1 VLGNAPAFLDGDD
14 AGARRLLLLLV
25 PRTSTIDCLVKLSQ
39 LGAPLAAVN
48 SELLT
53 HSALAFFYD
62 LVALWQTVPEAR
74 RSHDVGEQAAS
85 NVTDLMNASI
95 SSALAALAGAITGGL
110 TSVLASWL
118 TQHAQAR
125 AQWLAQDKLHRQEL
139 YNEFIEMASKCYID
153 ALQDDKADTPALVE
167 LYVRVGR
174 MRILS
179 SPKVV
184 ESAELIARRIVDTYL
199 EPNKTFLELREM
211 ANSGSID
218 LLRDF
223 SETCRAEFESLRIPF

>member
-1 VLGNAPAFLDGDD
+1 MD
-14 AGARRLLLLLV
+14 
-25 PRTSTIDCLVKLSQ
+25 S
-39 LGAPLAAVN
+39 
-48 SELLT
+48 
-53 HSALAFFYD
+53 
-62 LVALWQTVPEAR
+62 
-74 RSHDVGEQAAS
+74 
-85 NVTDLMNASI
+85 SI
-95 SSALAALAGAITGGL
+95 ISALAALAGAITGGL

-125 AQWLAQDKLHRQEL
+125 PQWLAQDKLQRQEL
-139 YNEFIEMASKCYID
+139 YREFVDTASKCYIH
-153 ALQDDKADTPALVE
+153 ALQYDKADTPALVE
-167 LYVRVGR
+167 LFVRVSR

-184 ESAELIARRIVDTYL
+184 ESAVARRIVDTYL

-223 SETCRAEFESLRIPF
+223 SETCRAEFESLRAQF

>member
-1 VLGNAPAFLDGDD
+1 M
-14 AGARRLLLLLV
+14 
-25 PRTSTIDCLVKLSQ
+25 
-39 LGAPLAAVN
+39 N
-48 SELLT
+48 S
-53 HSALAFFYD
+53 
-62 LVALWQTVPEAR
+62 
-74 RSHDVGEQAAS
+74 
-85 NVTDLMNASI
+85 SI
-95 SSALAALAGAITGGL
+95 ISALAALAGAITGGL

-125 AQWLAQDKLHRQEL
+125 AQWLTQDKLHRQEL
-139 YNEFIEMASKCYID
+139 YKEFIETASKCYVD
-153 ALQDDKADTPALVE
+153 ALQYDKADTPALVE

-184 ESAELIARRIVDTYL
+184 ETAELVARRIIDTYL

-223 SETCRAEFESLRIPF
+223 SETCRAEFESLRTQF